1 LKNRSFLELPRSRAA
16 FVYVRCIENLADL
29 EPMRAA
35 WDALAGGCPFRS
47 WSWISTWWRHY
58 GAGNTARQLQVW
70 LAFRDA
76 TAEAAS
82 LIGVLPTYV
91 DASWTQ
97 GSVLRLL
104 GDGEVCSDHIGLLTA
119 AGTEEAIARA
129 VAAELLQRAD
139 WDLLDFAGVDADDA
153 ATSTLLDSLAL
164 GNATVTR
171 LAADRCW
178 AIDLPS
184 SWDEFLAMQ
193 SKSHRKQ
200 LRQLDSRVIQ
210 PGRADWKL
218 VESADDFATAWST
231 LVDLHQRRRQSL
243 GEPGCFASR
252 KWAAFQW
259 DVAQHLLAEGRL
271 RLSLLTLDGRPIA
284 AEYHMA
290 GAGVTYAY
298 QGGVDPDRLHDEPGQ
313 LSTIC
318 SIKRAFSE
326 GHRQFDFLRGDEPY
340 KAHWRAS
347 PRPTVRLVAVPSRT
361 LPRLRYTVWSGVREV
376 ARAARQLTAIFS

>member
-1 LKNRSFLELPRSRAA
+1 
-16 FVYVRCIENLADL
+16 VYVRCIENLADL

-35 WDALAGGCPFRS
+35 WDALARGCPFRS
-47 WSWISTWWRHY
+47 WAWIATWWRHY
-58 GAGNTARQLQVW
+58 GEAMASRKLRITCV
-70 LAFRDA
+70 FRDE
-76 TAEAAS
+76 TSQPAS
-82 LIGVLPTYV
+82 LIGVLPSYI
-91 DASWTQ
+91 DASWSQ
-97 GSVLRLL
+97 GRVLRLL

-119 AGTEEAIARA
+119 AGAEEAIAGA
-129 VAAELLQRAD
+129 VAAELLQRAN
-139 WDLLDFAGVDADDA
+139 WDLLDFTGVDADDA
-153 ATSTLLDSLAL
+153 ATSALLDGLAL

-178 AIDLPS
+178 VIDLPS

-210 PGRADWKL
+210 SGRARWKL

-231 LVDLHQRRRQSL
+231 LVELHQRRRQSL

-252 KWAAFQW
+252 TWAAFHW
-259 DVAQHLLAEGRL
+259 DVAQQLLADGRL
-271 RLSLLTLDGRPIA
+271 GLSLLTLDGRPIA
-284 AEYHMA
+284 AEYHITGA
-290 GAGVTYAY
+290 GATYAY
-298 QGGVDPDRLHDEPGQ
+298 QGGFDPNRLHDEPGQ

-318 SIKRAFSE
+318 SIKRAISE

-347 PRPTVRLVAVPSRT
+347 PRPTVRLVAVPSRM
-361 LPRLRYTVWSGVREV
+361 LPRLRHTVWSGVREA
-376 ARAARQLTAIFS
+376 ARAARQLTGLFS